1 MSVLWLLLAAGAW
14 GAVHSFLASL
24 VAKNTVQ
31 IRAGQGPIR
40 LYRLGYNVF
49 AAASFLPVLWLM
61 VSLPDQP
68 LYRVPAPWSFLML
81 AGQVLAALLLVVGIL
96 ETDTLSFVGLRQ
108 IVQGEKPAS
117 LVTTGLYRLVRHP
130 LYTAGL
136 LFLWLSPSVSVN
148 SFTVYLALTAYILIG
163 ARFEERKLLREFGE
177 AYAEYRKATPMLI
190 PGLKINASKHEG
202 R

>member
-61 VSLPDQP
+61 VSL
-68 LYRVPAPWSFLML
+68 
-81 AGQVLAALLLVVGIL
+81 
-96 ETDTLSFVGLRQ
+96 
-108 IVQGEKPAS
+108 K
-117 LVTTGLYRLVRHP
+117 
-130 LYTAGL
+130 
-136 LFLWLSPSVSVN
+136 
-148 SFTVYLALTAYILIG
+148 
-163 ARFEERKLLREFGE
+163 
-177 AYAEYRKATPMLI
+177 
-190 PGLKINASKHEG
+190 
-202 R
+202 